1 MADVITR
8 LKLES
13 GEYDSKIKRAV
24 TGLQRMEDECRKVG
38 GTLAILEKDQKE
50 YVQSLGRMQTVSTS
64 VRGKIGEL
72 SSAFVELRSQYN
84 RLTDEEKKGD
94 FGKALSGNLDQLKT
108 RVQAA
113 KQELKD
119 IQKEL
124 DGGSNTSGG
133 GFLSGDKLSGMLQ
146 VFGGNLMT
154 KGFDMAVGTATSFAS
169 EIGDCVKQGIELAK
183 QGEGIRIA
191 FARLGRGDIL
201 EGLRE
206 ATHGTVTD
214 LELMK
219 AAVKFNDFK
228 LPIEELGT
236 MLAFAQQKAKDT
248 GQSVDY
254 MVDSIVTGLGR
265 KSLLIL
271 DNLGLSASEIRER
284 MKETGD
290 MTTAVGAIIREQM
303 AKAGDYVETAADRAA
318 QANVNLQNKLEEV
331 GRKFAPI
338 EEASTQL
345 WTSMKLGILE
355 VVSGP
360 LSRLLNML
368 TDAGKLRNTMND
380 MAGGDSNTE
389 TDKQIGFLQK
399 TSAGNRRKRYEKQI
413 AIYNAEEAKEWKL
426 YRQKKAEYEANGGYA
441 AGYGTDMYED
451 HRKKALSWQMFRL
464 NYQQRA
470 QGLLTSN
477 KPLPP
482 SSDTN
487 TIIPTPKTG
496 KGGTTTVKE
505 LTEQEKLQKQ
515 INELVAEGMTM
526 DEQGRTAQRTK
537 IADLQA
543 QLDTYKEIENELRGI
558 EKKEVKT
565 TPEKP
570 YAVDTFSEAPVS
582 ESSISAYMSAIKQG
596 IQQSEVGSDIYNA
609 LTEQLNDTSM
619 MSDIIKMAIEGGVKG
634 ADLSSAAQ
642 ELKDALLDGDISEDE
657 IQKIL
662 DQINKAIG
670 EEEFHIKLTADGNL
684 TTVGKENIKQAQEMT
699 DKWQKA
705 SSAINTVS
713 SAMQSLED
721 PAAKVIG
728 IIAQAIATIALSY
741 AQASLMAAKNPL
753 NAGWGWIA
761 FAATGAAT
769 MISSIAAIHSATG
782 YAQGGIV
789 KGNSYSGD
797 NVGGLVDGSQLVG
810 LNAGEVVLTRAM
822 AGNLA
827 SQLSDNGL
835 PATQGGQPYVTGEML
850 FLAMNNYGR
859 RTGRGE
865 IVMSRR

>member
-1 MADVITR
+1 
-8 LKLES
+8 
-13 GEYDSKIKRAV
+13 
-24 TGLQRMEDECRKVG
+24 
-38 GTLAILEKDQKE
+38 
-50 YVQSLGRMQTVSTS
+50 MQTFTD
-64 VRGKIGEL
+64 
-72 SSAFVELRSQYN
+72 SQ
-84 RLTDEEKKGD
+84 
-94 FGKALSGNLDQLKT
+94 
-108 RVQAA
+108 
-113 KQELKD
+113 
-119 IQKEL
+119 
-124 DGGSNTSGG
+124 
-133 GFLSGDKLSGMLQ
+133 
-146 VFGGNLMT
+146 
-154 KGFDMAVGTATSFAS
+154 
-169 EIGDCVKQGIELAK
+169 
-183 QGEGIRIA
+183 
-191 FARLGRGDIL
+191 
-201 EGLRE
+201 
-206 ATHGTVTD
+206 
-214 LELMK
+214 
-219 AAVKFNDFK
+219 
-228 LPIEELGT
+228 
-236 MLAFAQQKAKDT
+236 
-248 GQSVDY
+248 
-254 MVDSIVTGLGR
+254 
-265 KSLLIL
+265 
-271 DNLGLSASEIRER
+271 
-284 MKETGD
+284 
-290 MTTAVGAIIREQM
+290 
-303 AKAGDYVETAADRAA
+303 
-318 QANVNLQNKLEEV
+318 
-331 GRKFAPI
+331 
-338 EEASTQL
+338 
-345 WTSMKLGILE
+345 
-355 VVSGP
+355 
-360 LSRLLNML
+360 
-368 TDAGKLRNTMND
+368 
-380 MAGGDSNTE
+380 
-389 TDKQIGFLQK
+389 
-399 TSAGNRRKRYEKQI
+399 
-413 AIYNAEEAKEWKL
+413 
-426 YRQKKAEYEANGGYA
+426 
-441 AGYGTDMYED
+441 
-451 HRKKALSWQMFRL
+451 
-464 NYQQRA
+464 
-470 QGLLTSN
+470 
-477 KPLPP
+477 
-482 SSDTN
+482 
-487 TIIPTPKTG
+487 
-496 KGGTTTVKE
+496 GGTTTRVIKTFDINLLSKEQQRQYKIAKAITDKETDIQQGIAAYAQAVQEDTASAREEFKGNRYALQGSGGKGGSGGSSKGGSTTTKE

-642 ELKDALLDGDISEDE
+642 ELKDALLDGD
-657 IQKIL
+657 
-662 DQINKAIG
+662 
-670 EEEFHIKLTADGNL
+670 IKLTADGNL